1 MVNNKNEYVLT
12 AQDIIVTKTDL
23 NGLITYVNDDVLRI
37 TGFSEQEL
45 IGSNHNIFRHPDMP
59 AEVFSDLWRTILNK
73 STWRGIIK
81 NKTKDGGFYWVRAD
95 VTPLY
100 ENDFLIGY
108 ISVRRKV
115 ANKDIKKAEDI
126 YAQMKAGIFKGKLSY
141 GEIQESYV
149 FQNFKRKL
157 NNLSI
162 GTRLSI
168 LLCLNTF
175 FVLLLVTVNF
185 SNLSELN
192 ENHLNNL
199 SQIQSLSTEVNLAHT
214 IQHATA
220 QQNTLSESPS
230 VTLKKS
236 KEEIKLSDYFYQA
249 KTHSNQSLLNIQ
261 NETILIVF
269 FSLIFLIVL
278 CELIIR
284 SIVIPIKDA
293 TRTLMQI
300 SSGNYHV
307 LVEHHSKS
315 EIGQMVDALRSTSI
329 RLGFEIA
336 NEKKISTEIIKA
348 HEKNHVLN
356 AQISQLQR
364 LESIGRMTAGI
375 AHDFNNLLMA
385 ISGYNEMIKFSAEDV
400 LLESISREQVSAEL
414 LENSQQIQVAS
425 GKAASLIEKMLLYCR
440 RDGEMV
446 AVHNPVVDF
455 NTVLQENIKMLRS
468 TIPNTIAFETDL
480 VEQTFDLSHLD
491 ETYLNQIIVNLFIN
505 ARDAMDGKG
514 IIKLTTRTVENIEKL
529 CSCCHRK
536 VEGRL
541 VEIRVADNGSGIDSV
556 IAKRI
561 FEPFFTTKQVGDGTG
576 LGLSVISGIVHNAGG
591 HVLLESELGAGSSFR
606 IFFPIVNEV

>member
-1 MVNNKNEYVLT
+1 M
-12 AQDIIVTKTDL
+12 TD
-23 NGLITYVNDDVLRI
+23 
-37 TGFSEQEL
+37 
-45 IGSNHNIFRHPDMP
+45 H
-59 AEVFSDLWRTILNK
+59 
-73 STWRGIIK
+73 
-81 NKTKDGGFYWVRAD
+81 
-95 VTPLY
+95 
-100 ENDFLIGY
+100 
-108 ISVRRKV
+108 
-115 ANKDIKKAEDI
+115 
-126 YAQMKAGIFKGKLSY
+126 
-141 GEIQESYV
+141 
-149 FQNFKRKL
+149 
-157 NNLSI
+157 
-162 GTRLSI
+162 
-168 LLCLNTF
+168 

-192 ENHLNNL
+192 EDHLNNL

-214 IQHATA
+214 RQHATD

-249 KTHSNQSLLNIQ
+249 KTYSNQNLLNIQ
-261 NETILIVF
+261 NKTILIVF

-284 SIVIPIKDA
+284 SIVIPLKDA

-315 EIGQMVDALRSTSI
+315 EIGQMIDALRSTSV

-336 NEKKISTEIIKA
+336 NEKKISTEIVKA

-414 LENSQQIQVAS
+414 LESSQQIQVAS

-440 RDGEMV
+440 RDGEM
-446 AVHNPVVDF
+446 AVVNNPVVDL
-455 NTVLQENIKMLRS
+455 NAVLQENIKMLRS

-505 ARDAMDGKG
+505 ARDAIDGRG
-514 IIKLTTRTVENIEKL
+514 IIKLTTRVVENIEKL
-529 CSCCHRK
+529 CSCCQSN
-536 VEGRL
+536 VDGQF
-541 VEIRVADNGSGIDSV
+541 VQISVTDNGSGIDPIV
-556 IAKRI
+556 AKRI
-561 FEPFFTTKQVGDGTG
+561 FEPFYTTKQVGDGTG
-576 LGLSVISGIVHNAGG
+576 LGLSVIVGIVHKAGG
-591 HVLLESELGAGSSFR
+591 HVLLESEVGVGSTFR
-606 IFFPIVNEV
+606 LLFPLVNAV